1 MKRILITGGAGFIGH
16 HFIEHLLKNTDWE
29 IIVLDRLS
37 YASSGYDRL
46 RDINI
51 FDEKRVKIF
60 TADFTL
66 PIEEGLEKELGQ
78 LDYIVHMGAETH
90 VDNSISN
97 PIKFFKVNL
106 MGTVEMLEFARKQNH
121 LKKFIFFSTDEV
133 FGPAPK
139 NINYKEGDRHNP
151 GNPYSAAK
159 AGAEDACVAY
169 ANTYRRPIMIT
180 NTMNVFGERQHPEKF
195 IPMTVQKVLANE
207 TVRIHANKE
216 KTEAGSRFWIHAR
229 NVSSALLFL
238 LEKVDEILDIKD
250 ASKGKFNI
258 VGEKEIDNL
267 SLAKLIANILGKELK
282 YEMVDF
288 HSSRPG
294 HDLRY
299 ALDGNKLEKLGWHHP
314 MPLEVSLSKTIRWI
328 TAPENKRWLEL
339 KPFNKEG

>member
-97 PIKFFKVNL
+97 PRKFFKVNL
-106 MGTVEMLEFARKQNH
+106 MGTVEMLEFARKQDH

-133 FGPAPK
+133 FGPASE

-195 IPMTVQKVLANE
+195 IPMTVQKVLASE

-238 LEKVDEILDIKD
+238 LEKVDEFLDIKD
-250 ASKGKFNI
+250 TSKGKFNI

-314 MPLEVSLSKTIRWI
+314 KPLEVSLSKTIRWI
-328 TAPENKRWLEL
+328 TAPENKRWFEL